1 MRINVYAEE
10 LTSEVKLVTKEV
22 TDEKFGTRTFYGVR
36 VFLKSPPEL
45 HADPEDD
52 DRSAITFW
60 VPWTRADGHRPQ
72 AVWDLLTAIAG
83 AAMGVPYGHDAPS
96 AVEETAEVTF
106 HRRRVDESRPYR
118 RDPDAGYQ

>member
-10 LTSEVKLVTKEV
+10 LTDEVELVTKNV

-45 HADPEDD
+45 HTDPVDD

-60 VPWTRADGHRPQ
+60 VPWTKKLGTDPNTLYAVLANMRAALDKEFG
-72 AVWDLLTAIAG
+72 
-83 AAMGVPYGHDAPS
+83 
-96 AVEETAEVTF
+96 
-106 HRRRVDESRPYR
+106 
-118 RDPDAGYQ
+118 